1 MDMLFQSR
9 ALRAFLVV
17 AEELHFGHAARR
29 LNVSQPPL
37 SQLIRR
43 FEAQLGTTLFLRST
57 RAVQLTPAGELLQ
70 RWARQQAT
78 DGAGLW
84 RQLQQLSAGET
95 GTVNLGF
102 SSSVAYRLL
111 PRLLNAVQ
119 TQRPGLTVNLR
130 EGHSQNLIER
140 VRDSRL
146 DFALLRKPA
155 AAVSEGLRF
164 SLVEREPFCVA
175 LPVDHPLTERASI
188 SVQELDGQAFIDFLG
203 HTATYFRERTH
214 SLFAQYGVHPR
225 VVTDSAMP
233 TVLALVQ
240 AGIGLALVPASAD
253 VLYSEQIQ
261 YRPLVEDDPLC
272 GVELYSVRRL
282 SEANAAVLALEE
294 VLQGSVVSAIAGVH
308 SSQ

>member
-1 MDMLFQSR
+1 MLFQSR

-57 RAVQLTPAGELLQ
+57 RSVQLTPAGELLQ
-70 RWARQQAT
+70 RWARHQAT
-78 DGAGLW
+78 DGAALL
-84 RQLQQLSAGET
+84 RQLQHLSAGET

-111 PRLLNAVQ
+111 PRLLRSVQ
-119 TQRPGLTVNLR
+119 THLPSLTVNLE

-146 DFALLRKPA
+146 DIALLRRPA
-155 AAVSEGLRF
+155 AAAIDGLLFRM
-164 SLVEREPFCVA
+164 VEREPFYVA
-175 LPVDHPLTERASI
+175 LPADHPLTGNSSI
-188 SVQELDGQAFIDFLG
+188 SVQQLDEQPFIDFQD

-214 SLFAQYGVHPR
+214 SLFARYQIQPHIVA
-225 VVTDSAMP
+225 DSAMP

-240 AGIGLALVPASAD
+240 AGIGLALVPASAK
-253 VLYSEQIQ
+253 VLYSNEIQ
-261 YRPLVEDDPLC
+261 YRPLAEDDAVC
-272 GVELYSVRRL
+272 SVELYSVRRYN
-282 SEANAAVLALEE
+282 EANAAVLALEGE
-294 VLQGSVVSAIAGVH
+294 LQGCVDLH
-308 SSQ
+308 

>member
-1 MDMLFQSR
+1 MLFQSR

-57 RAVQLTPAGELLQ
+57 RSVQLTPAGELLQ
-70 RWARQQAT
+70 RWARHQAT
-78 DGAGLW
+78 DGAALL
-84 RQLQQLSAGET
+84 RQLQHLSAGET

-111 PRLLNAVQ
+111 PRLLSAVQ
-119 TQRPGLTVNLR
+119 THLPSLTVNLE

-146 DFALLRKPA
+146 DIALLRRPA
-155 AAVSEGLRF
+155 AAAIDGLLFRM
-164 SLVEREPFCVA
+164 VEREPFYVA
-175 LPVDHPLTERASI
+175 LPADHPLTGNSSI
-188 SVQELDGQAFIDFLG
+188 SVQQLDGQPFIDFQD

-214 SLFAQYGVHPR
+214 SLFARYQIQPHIVA
-225 VVTDSAMP
+225 DSAMP

-240 AGIGLALVPASAD
+240 AGIGLALVPASAK
-253 VLYSEQIQ
+253 VLYSNEIQ
-261 YRPLVEDDPLC
+261 YRPLAEDDAVC
-272 GVELYSVRRL
+272 SVELYSVRRYN
-282 SEANAAVLALEE
+282 EANAAVLALEGE
-294 VLQGSVVSAIAGVH
+294 LQGCVDLH
-308 SSQ
+308 

>member
-1 MDMLFQSR
+1 MLFQSR

-17 AEELHFGHAARR
+17 AEELHFGRAARR

-57 RAVQLTPAGELLQ
+57 RSVQLTSAGELLQ
-70 RWARQQAT
+70 RWARHQAT
-78 DGAGLW
+78 GGAALL

-111 PRLLNAVQ
+111 PRLLSAVK
-119 TQRPGLTVNLR
+119 THRPGLAVNLE
-130 EGHSQNLIER
+130 EGHSQSLIER

-146 DFALLRKPA
+146 DIALLRRPA
-155 AAVSEGLRF
+155 AATTDGLLF
-164 SLVEREPFCVA
+164 GLVEREPFYAA
-175 LPVDHPLTERASI
+175 LPTDHPLTRNASI
-188 SVQELDGQAFIDFLG
+188 SVHQLDGQPFINFQD

-214 SLFAQYGVHPR
+214 SLFAWYQIQPR
-225 VVTDSAMP
+225 IVADSAMP

-240 AGIGLALVPASAD
+240 AGIGLALVPASAN
-253 VLYSEQIQ
+253 VLYSKEIQ
-261 YRPLVEDDPLC
+261 YRPLDEDDPVC
-272 GVELYSVRRL
+272 SVELYSVRRYN
-282 SEANAAVLALEE
+282 EANAAVLAFEDE
-294 VLQGSVVSAIAGVH
+294 LQGCVDLP
-308 SSQ
+308 